1 VVELRFLLTGKLHCR
16 KRVNPET
23 GKLYTESEADAK
35 AFEDFYAIAEETQQ
49 SSNPS
54 KISQQQAS
62 IAGRVLLSFQNVT
75 MQFNRKTKKSI
86 LDFVKR
92 RRKPGMTQRESDMS
106 NLSSVMYYVGMQNLI
121 FHSLQQALF
130 GMLFEGDE
138 EEDKGKT
145 ASIANSM
152 LDSLLFGLGFG
163 GAGIATIKNLVMR
176 MYEEYQKKSPDYEDP
191 LWDIFDVSP
200 VIDSKIRKLRSAA
213 KSFSWNMKE
222 IKRRGWSLDNPA
234 YLAISQIISAAF
246 NLPIDRVMTITNNM
260 RNAMDEETRT
270 WQKIALVL
278 GWSPYIL
285 GLPYWG
291 RQSTIDKEAKED
303 AKLKENYKKQIQ
315 RVKKKGFT
323 KKIPLSGPNHYKPEG
338 QSGVDFMQ
346 VERPDGTIQYYVKP

>member
-1 VVELRFLLTGKLHCR
+1 
-16 KRVNPET
+16 
-23 GKLYTESEADAK
+23 
-35 AFEDFYAIAEETQQ
+35 
-49 SSNPS
+49 
-54 KISQQQAS
+54 
-62 IAGRVLLSFQNVT
+62 

-86 LDFVKR
+86 LDFIKR
-92 RRKPGMTQRESDMS
+92 RKKPGMTQRESDMS

-130 GMLFEGDE
+130 AGLFDDDE
-138 EEDKGKT
+138 EEDKNRAAG
-145 ASIANSM
+145 IANGM
-152 LDSLLFGLGFG
+152 VDSLLFGLGFG
-163 GAGIATIKNLVMR
+163 GAGIATVKNLVMR
-176 MYEEYQKKSPDYEDP
+176 MYSESKKKSPDYEEP

-200 VIDSKIRKLRSAA
+200 VLDSKVRKLRQAA

-234 YLAISQIISAAF
+234 YLAVSQIVSAF
-246 NLPIDRVMTITNNM
+246 LNLPADRVLNIANNM
-260 RNAMDEETRT
+260 SNVMDEETRV
-270 WQKIALVL
+270 WQKVALTL

-291 RQSTIDKEAKED
+291 RQSTIDREAKED
-303 AKLKENYKKQIQ
+303 AKLQENYKKQIQ
-315 RVKKKGFT
+315 KVKKKGFT